1 MRDSYSYDIKLT
13 LWDMFVFLMKHE
25 YSSFS
30 GLFGLCVSIF
40 AIAGLAFGWAGEDS
54 NMFFVYIVIALMF
67 TVLNPLRL
75 FMSAAQQLSKNP
87 TFQTAIT
94 YSFDEDGVHLRQGE
108 LANDNKWEELSK
120 LAKGRSI
127 MVLYVSK
134 KIGYILPKSAL
145 GSEYDEVAQYITS
158 HMEAAKAAEKEE
170 GSDE

>member
-13 LWDMFVFLMKHE
+13 LWDMFVFLMRHE
-25 YSSFS
+25 YGSFS
-30 GLFGLCVSIF
+30 GLFGLGVSLF
-40 AIAGLAFGWAGEDS
+40 AAVGLCLGWAGEDS
-54 NMFFVYIVIALMF
+54 TMLFVYVLIALMF

-75 FMSAAQQLSKNP
+75 FTSAAQQLSKNP
-87 TFQTAIT
+87 TFQTPIT

-108 LANDNKWEELSK
+108 LSNDNKWDELSK

-145 GSEYDEVAQYITS
+145 GSDYDEVAEYINA
-158 HMEAAKAAEKEE
+158 HMEAAKADEKEE

>member
-13 LWDMFVFLMKHE
+13 LLVMFVFLMKHE

-30 GLFGLCVSIF
+30 GMFGLGVSV
-40 AIAGLAFGWAGEDS
+40 LAFVGLLLGWAGENS
-54 NMFFVYIVIALMF
+54 NLLFVYVLIALMF

-75 FMSAAQQLSKNP
+75 FTSAMQQLSKNP
-87 TFQTAIT
+87 TFQTPIRYT
-94 YSFDEDGVHLRQGE
+94 LDNDGVHLSQGE
-108 LANDNKWEELSK
+108 LSNDNKWEELSK

-134 KIGYILPKSAL
+134 KVGYILPKSAL
-145 GSEYDEVAQYITS
+145 GADYDEVAEFINT
-158 HMEAAKAAEKEE
+158 HMEAAKAEEKEE